1 MNKFLLLFFIVLLYS
16 HVFSQIKN
24 EDENNDISHAIS
36 IGWSNPISSIS
47 TLFNS
52 NNEEKFGVLIDYQMI
67 ISENNFYRVHSKF
80 SPSYKNPRLSLN
92 NFLISISKGK
102 WLIEKGN
109 INFGH
114 GIGPYFRC
122 NIYRGQ
128 AVTGTQAFWSS
139 DYFGTGL
146 EYFMFLEYLLK
157 KDVFLNIIANFNV
170 GFHQYYEATI
180 VNSSGGTAASSQE
193 YWGLRLANQQLIS
206 IAIKKYL

>member
-16 HVFSQIKN
+16 HVFSQINN

-180 VNSSGGTAASSQE
+180 VNSSGGTAAISQE
-193 YWGLRLANQQLIS
+193 YWGLTLANQQLIS

>member
-180 VNSSGGTAASSQE
+180 VNSSGGTAALSQE

>member
-16 HVFSQIKN
+16 HVFSQINNK
-24 EDENNDISHAIS
+24 DENNDISHAIS

-80 SPSYKNPRLSLN
+80 SPSYKNPMLSLN
-92 NFLISISKGK
+92 NFLISVSKGK
-102 WLIEKGN
+102 SLTDKEN

-122 NIYRGQ
+122 NIYRAQSVAGS
-128 AVTGTQAFWSS
+128 QAFWSS
-139 DYFGTGL
+139 DYFGIGL

-180 VNSSGGTAASSQE
+180 VNSSGGTAALSQE

>member
-1 MNKFLLLFFIVLLYS
+1 MYKFLCVFFIVFGYS
-16 HVFSQIKN
+16 RVFAQINN
-24 EDENNDISHAIS
+24 EDENNDFSHSIS
-36 IGWSNPISSIS
+36 IGWSNPISSIL

-52 NNEEKFGVLIDYQMI
+52 KDEEKFGVLIDYQMT
-67 ISENNFYRVHSKF
+67 ISENRFYRVHSKF
-80 SPSYKNPRLSLN
+80 SPSYKNPMLSLN

-102 WLIEKGN
+102 WLIDKEN
-109 INFGH
+109 INIGH

-122 NIYRGQ
+122 NIYRNQ
-128 AVTGTQAFWSS
+128 AVAGTQVFWSS

-146 EYFMFLEYLLK
+146 EYFIFLEYLLK
-157 KDVFLNIIANFNV
+157 KDIFLNIIANFNI

-180 VNSSGGTAASSQE
+180 VNSSGGTAALSQE

>member
-1 MNKFLLLFFIVLLYS
+1 MNKFLLLFTVLVYS
-16 HVFSQIKN
+16 HVFSQINNKY
-24 EDENNDISHAIS
+24 ENNDISHAIS

-52 NNEEKFGVLIDYQMI
+52 DNDEKFGVLIDYQMT
-67 ISENNFYRVHSKF
+67 ISENNFYRAHSKF
-80 SPSYKNPRLSLN
+80 SPSYKNPMLSLN

-102 WLIEKGN
+102 PLIYKEN

-128 AVTGTQAFWSS
+128 AVAGTQAFWSS
-139 DYFGTGL
+139 DYFGIGL

-180 VNSSGGTAASSQE
+180 VNSSGGSAALSQE

>member
-1 MNKFLLLFFIVLLYS
+1 MNKFLLLFFIVLVYS
-16 HVFSQIKN
+16 HLFSQKNN
-24 EDENNDISHAIS
+24 EDERNDISHAIS
-36 IGWSNPISSIS
+36 IGWSNPISLIS
-47 TLFNS
+47 TLFDS
-52 NNEEKFGVLIDYQMI
+52 KNEEKFGILIDYQMTF
-67 ISENNFYRVHSKF
+67 SENNFYRVHSKF
-80 SPSYKNPRLSLN
+80 SPFYKNPMLSLN
-92 NFLISISKGK
+92 NFLISINKGK
-102 WLIEKGN
+102 WLIDREN

-122 NIYRGQ
+122 NIYRVQ
-128 AVTGTQAFWSS
+128 AVSGTQAFWSS
-139 DYFGTGL
+139 DYFGIGL

-180 VNSSGGTAASSQE
+180 VNSSGGTATSSQE

>member
-1 MNKFLLLFFIVLLYS
+1 MYKFLLLFFIVLAYS
-16 HVFSQIKN
+16 HVFSQKN
-24 EDENNDISHAIS
+24 YEDENNDISHSIS

-52 NNEEKFGVLIDYQMI
+52 NNEEKFGVLIDYQMTI
-67 ISENNFYRVHSKF
+67 TENNFYRVHSKF
-80 SPSYKNPRLSLN
+80 SPSYKNPMLSLN
-92 NFLISISKGK
+92 NFLISVSKGK
-102 WLIEKGN
+102 SLTDKEN

-122 NIYRGQ
+122 NIYRAQSVAGS
-128 AVTGTQAFWSS
+128 QAFWSS
-139 DYFGTGL
+139 DYFGIGL

-180 VNSSGGTAASSQE
+180 VNSSGGTAAISQE

-206 IAIKKYL
+206 IAVKKYL

>member
-52 NNEEKFGVLIDYQMI
+52 NNEEKFGVLIDYQMTI
-67 ISENNFYRVHSKF
+67 TENNFYRVHSKF

-180 VNSSGGTAASSQE
+180 VNSRGGTAALSQE

>member
-1 MNKFLLLFFIVLLYS
+1 MYKFPLLIFILLGYS
-16 HVFSQIKN
+16 HVFSQINN

-47 TLFNS
+47 TLFDS
-52 NNEEKFGVLIDYQMI
+52 KNEEKFGVLIDYQI
-67 ISENNFYRVHSKF
+67 TISENNFYRVHSKF
-80 SPSYKNPRLSLN
+80 SPSYKNPMLSLN
-92 NFLISISKGK
+92 NFLISVNKGK
-102 WLIEKGN
+102 WLIDKRN
-109 INFGH
+109 TKIGH

-128 AVTGTQAFWSS
+128 AAAGTQAFWSS

-146 EYFMFLEYLLK
+146 EYFMFLEYSLK
-157 KDVFLNIIANFNV
+157 KDIFLNIIANFNL

-180 VNSSGGTAASSQE
+180 VNSNGGTAALSQE
-193 YWGLRLANQQLIS
+193 YWGLRLTNQQLIS

>member
-16 HVFSQIKN
+16 HVFSQINN

-180 VNSSGGTAASSQE
+180 VNSSGGTAALSQE

-206 IAIKKYL
+206 IAIKIYL

>member
-16 HVFSQIKN
+16 HVFSQINNK
-24 EDENNDISHAIS
+24 DENNDISHAIS

-180 VNSSGGTAASSQE
+180 VNSSGGTAALSQE

>member
-1 MNKFLLLFFIVLLYS
+1 MYKIQYAFFIILGYS
-16 HVFSQIKN
+16 QAFTQINN
-24 EDENNDISHAIS
+24 EVESNDFSHAIS
-36 IGWSNPISSIS
+36 TGWSNPISSIS
-47 TLFNS
+47 TLFDPK
-52 NNEEKFGVLIDYQMI
+52 NEEKFGVLIDYQMN

-80 SPSYKNPRLSLN
+80 SPSYKNPMLSLN

-102 WLIEKGN
+102 WLFEKRNTN
-109 INFGH
+109 IGH

-128 AVTGTQAFWSS
+128 AVAGTQAFWSS

-146 EYFMFLEYLLK
+146 EYFMFLEYLIK
-157 KDVFLNIIANFNV
+157 KDLFINVVANFNI

-180 VNSSGGTAASSQE
+180 VNSSGGSAALSQE

>member
-1 MNKFLLLFFIVLLYS
+1 MYKFLLLFFIVLAYS
-16 HVFSQIKN
+16 HVFSQKN
-24 EDENNDISHAIS
+24 YGDENNDISHSIS

-52 NNEEKFGVLIDYQMI
+52 NNEEKFGVLIDYQMTI
-67 ISENNFYRVHSKF
+67 KENNFYRVHSKF

-180 VNSSGGTAASSQE
+180 VNSSGGTAALSQE

>member
-1 MNKFLLLFFIVLLYS
+1 MYKIQYAFFIILGYS
-16 HVFSQIKN
+16 QAFTQINN
-24 EDENNDISHAIS
+24 EVESNDFSHAIS

-47 TLFNS
+47 TLFDS
-52 NNEEKFGVLIDYQMI
+52 KNEEKFGILIDYQMN

-80 SPSYKNPRLSLN
+80 SPSYKNPMLSLN

-102 WLIEKGN
+102 WLFEKRNTN
-109 INFGH
+109 IGH

-122 NIYRGQ
+122 NIYRVQ
-128 AVTGTQAFWSS
+128 AVAGTQAFWSS
-139 DYFGTGL
+139 DYFGTGF
-146 EYFMFLEYLLK
+146 EYFMFLEYLIK
-157 KDVFLNIIANFNV
+157 KDLFINVVANFNI

-180 VNSSGGTAASSQE
+180 VNSSGGSAALSQE

>member
-1 MNKFLLLFFIVLLYS
+1 MYKIQYAFFIILGYS
-16 HVFSQIKN
+16 QAFTQINN
-24 EDENNDISHAIS
+24 EVESNDFSHAIS

-47 TLFNS
+47 TLFDS
-52 NNEEKFGVLIDYQMI
+52 KNEEKFGILIDYQMN

-80 SPSYKNPRLSLN
+80 SPSYKNPMLSLN

-102 WLIEKGN
+102 WLFEKRNTN
-109 INFGH
+109 IGH

-128 AVTGTQAFWSS
+128 AVAGTQAFWSS

-146 EYFMFLEYLLK
+146 EYFMFLEYLIK
-157 KDVFLNIIANFNV
+157 KDLFINVVANFNI

-180 VNSSGGTAASSQE
+180 VNSSGGSAALSQE

>member
-16 HVFSQIKN
+16 HVFSQINNK
-24 EDENNDISHAIS
+24 DENNDISHAIS

>member
-1 MNKFLLLFFIVLLYS
+1 MYKFLLLFFIVLAYS
-16 HVFSQIKN
+16 HVFSQKN
-24 EDENNDISHAIS
+24 YEDENNDISHAIS

-180 VNSSGGTAASSQE
+180 VNSSGGTAALSQE

>member
-1 MNKFLLLFFIVLLYS
+1 MHKFLSLLFILTGHF
-16 HVFSQIKN
+16 HVFSQVNN
-24 EDENNDISHAIS
+24 EDESNDISHAIS

-180 VNSSGGTAASSQE
+180 VNSSGGTAALSQE

>member
-1 MNKFLLLFFIVLLYS
+1 MGYS
-16 HVFSQIKN
+16 QAFTQINN
-24 EDENNDISHAIS
+24 EVESNDFSHAIS

-47 TLFNS
+47 TLFDS
-52 NNEEKFGVLIDYQMI
+52 KNEEKFGILIDYQMN

-80 SPSYKNPRLSLN
+80 SPSYKNPMLSLN

-102 WLIEKGN
+102 WLFEKRNTN
-109 INFGH
+109 IGH

-128 AVTGTQAFWSS
+128 AVAGTQAFWSS

-146 EYFMFLEYLLK
+146 EYFMFLEYLIK
-157 KDVFLNIIANFNV
+157 KDLFINVVANFNI

-180 VNSSGGTAASSQE
+180 VNSSGGSAALSQE

>member
-1 MNKFLLLFFIVLLYS
+1 MYKFLLLFFIVLAYS
-16 HVFSQIKN
+16 HVFSQKN
-24 EDENNDISHAIS
+24 YEDENNDISHSIS
-36 IGWSNPISSIS
+36 VGWSNPISSIS

-52 NNEEKFGVLIDYQMI
+52 NNEEKFGVLIDYQMTI
-67 ISENNFYRVHSKF
+67 TENNFYRVHSKF
-80 SPSYKNPRLSLN
+80 SPSYKNPMLSLN

-102 WLIEKGN
+102 SLSDKEN

-122 NIYRGQ
+122 NIYRAQSVAGS
-128 AVTGTQAFWSS
+128 QAFWSS
-139 DYFGTGL
+139 DYFGIGL

>member
-1 MNKFLLLFFIVLLYS
+1 MYKIQYAFFIILGYS
-16 HVFSQIKN
+16 QAFTQINN
-24 EDENNDISHAIS
+24 EVESNDFSHAIS

-47 TLFNS
+47 TLFDS
-52 NNEEKFGVLIDYQMI
+52 KNEEKFGILIDYQMN

-80 SPSYKNPRLSLN
+80 SPSYKNPMLSLN

-102 WLIEKGN
+102 WLFEKRNTN
-109 INFGH
+109 IGH

-128 AVTGTQAFWSS
+128 AVAGTQAFWSS

-146 EYFMFLEYLLK
+146 EYFMFLEYLIK
-157 KDVFLNIIANFNV
+157 KDLFINVVANFNI

-180 VNSSGGTAASSQE
+180 VNSIGGSAALSQE

>member
-1 MNKFLLLFFIVLLYS
+1 MYKFLSLLFILTGYS
-16 HVFSQIKN
+16 HVFSQINN
-24 EDENNDISHAIS
+24 EDESNDISHAIS

-80 SPSYKNPRLSLN
+80 SPSYKNPMLSLN
-92 NFLISISKGK
+92 NFLISVSKGK
-102 WLIEKGN
+102 SLTDKEN

-128 AVTGTQAFWSS
+128 AVAGTQAFWSS
-139 DYFGTGL
+139 DYFGIGL
-146 EYFMFLEYLLK
+146 EYFMFLEYSLK

-180 VNSSGGTAASSQE
+180 VNSSGGTATISQE
-193 YWGLRLANQQLIS
+193 FWGLRLANQQLIS
-206 IAIKKYL
+206 IAVKKYL

>member
-1 MNKFLLLFFIVLLYS
+1 MYKIQYAFFIILGYS
-16 HVFSQIKN
+16 QAFTQINNEVESNDFSR
-24 EDENNDISHAIS
+24 AIS

-47 TLFNS
+47 TLFDS
-52 NNEEKFGVLIDYQMI
+52 KNEEKFGILIDYQMN
-67 ISENNFYRVHSKF
+67 ISENNFYRVHFKF
-80 SPSYKNPRLSLN
+80 SPSYKNPMLSLN

-102 WLIEKGN
+102 WLFEKRNTN
-109 INFGH
+109 IGH

-128 AVTGTQAFWSS
+128 AVAGTQAFWSS

-146 EYFMFLEYLLK
+146 EYFMFLEYLIK
-157 KDVFLNIIANFNV
+157 KDLFINVVANFNI

-180 VNSSGGTAASSQE
+180 VNSSGGSAALSQE

>member
-1 MNKFLLLFFIVLLYS
+1 MYKFPLLIFILLGYS
-16 HVFSQIKN
+16 HVFSQINN

-47 TLFNS
+47 TLFDS
-52 NNEEKFGVLIDYQMI
+52 KNEEKFGVLIDYQI
-67 ISENNFYRVHSKF
+67 SISENNFYRVHSKF
-80 SPSYKNPRLSLN
+80 SPSYKNPMLSLN
-92 NFLISISKGK
+92 NFLISVNKGK
-102 WLIEKGN
+102 WLIDKRN
-109 INFGH
+109 TKIGH

-128 AVTGTQAFWSS
+128 AAAGTQAFWSS

-146 EYFMFLEYLLK
+146 EYFMFLEYSLK
-157 KDVFLNIIANFNV
+157 KDIFLNIIANFNI

-180 VNSSGGTAASSQE
+180 VNSNGGTAALSQE
-193 YWGLRLANQQLIS
+193 YWGLRLTNQQLIS

>member
-1 MNKFLLLFFIVLLYS
+1 MYKIQYAFFIILGYS
-16 HVFSQIKN
+16 QAFTQINN
-24 EDENNDISHAIS
+24 EVESNDFSHAIS

-47 TLFNS
+47 TLFDS
-52 NNEEKFGVLIDYQMI
+52 KNEEKFGILIDYQMN

-80 SPSYKNPRLSLN
+80 SPSYKNPMLSLN

-102 WLIEKGN
+102 WLFEKRNTN
-109 INFGH
+109 IGH

-128 AVTGTQAFWSS
+128 AVAGTQAFWSS

-146 EYFMFLEYLLK
+146 EYFMFLEYLIK
-157 KDVFLNIIANFNV
+157 KDLFINVVANFNI

-180 VNSSGGTAASSQE
+180 VNSSGGTATISQE

-206 IAIKKYL
+206 IAVKKYL